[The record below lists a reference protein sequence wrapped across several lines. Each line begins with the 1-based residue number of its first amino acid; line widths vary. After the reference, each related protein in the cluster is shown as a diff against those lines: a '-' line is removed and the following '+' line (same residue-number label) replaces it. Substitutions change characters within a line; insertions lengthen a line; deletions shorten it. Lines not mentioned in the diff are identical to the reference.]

1 MNHRFDPLSK
11 DQARIIRAA
20 LRRHDG
26 ATLHPELD
34 PDQALELT
42 AALDALRSILLV
54 IEEREV
60 KP

>member
-1 MNHRFDPLSK
+1 MNRFTLTP

-34 PDQALELT
+34 RDQARELT
-42 AALDALRSILLV
+42 AALDALRSILMD
-54 IEEREV
+54 IEQEV
-60 KP
+60 DQ